1 MRDAASP
8 VKPIRVYFL
17 SVRELG
23 DEPTAV
29 TRRRLFGITAGTAA
43 GTFIAAGAP
52 TPASAQSPAR
62 RSPTGPR
69 EATSLD
75 AEGAWRKLADGN
87 RRFVTGHQVHPHESL
102 RWRDSL
108 VEGQHP
114 FAVVLGCADSRVPP
128 ELVFDH
134 GLGDLFTIRTAGEVL
149 DNSVLGS
156 IEYGVEHLGIPL
168 VVVLGHAKCG
178 AVSATVDVV
187 RGRAQ
192 VSGDVSVLVR
202 SIEPAVLSTPPDA
215 DEARFLAAAVDNQAR
230 RVVALM
236 QEQSVTL
243 RTAVAHHGLKIVAAS
258 YQLDTGAVTRL
269 T

>member
-1 MRDAASP
+1 M
-8 VKPIRVYFL
+8 
-17 SVRELG
+17 RELSG
-23 DEPTAV
+23 EPTAV

-43 GTFIAAGAP
+43 GTFVAAASAAV
-52 TPASAQSPAR
+52 PASAAPSQQSPPQQGPPQQSPPR
-62 RSPTGPR
+62 WGRSRSG

-75 AEGAWRKLADGN
+75 ADAAWRKLADGN
-87 RRFVTGHQVHPHESL
+87 HRFVTGRQTHPHESL
-102 RWRDSL
+102 RWRESL

-134 GLGDLFTIRTAGEVL
+134 GLGDLFTIRAAGEVL

-156 IEYGVEHLGIPL
+156 VEYAVEHLGVPL

-178 AVSATVDVV
+178 AVSAAVDVV
-187 RGRAQ
+187 RGRAE

-202 SIEPAVLSTPPDA
+202 AIEPAVLSTPPDA

-230 RVVALM
+230 RVASLAL
-236 QEQSVTL
+236 ERSVTL
-243 RTAVAHHGLKIVAAS
+243 RTAVAHHGLQVVAAS
-258 YQLDTGAVTRL
+258 YRLDTGAVTRL

>member
-1 MRDAASP
+1 
-8 VKPIRVYFL
+8 
-17 SVRELG
+17 VRELSG
-23 DEPTAV
+23 EPTAV

-43 GTFIAAGAP
+43 GTFVATGA
-52 TPASAQSPAR
+52 PASASASASTSASASVRQSPVR
-62 RSPTGPR
+62 PR

-87 RRFVTGHQVHPHESL
+87 RRFVTGHQTHPHESL
-102 RWRDSL
+102 RWRESL

-114 FAVVLGCADSRVPP
+114 FAVILGCADSRVPP

-134 GLGDLFTIRTAGEVL
+134 GLGDLFTIRAAGEVL

-156 IEYGVEHLGIPL
+156 IEYAVEHLGIPL

-187 RGRAQ
+187 RGRAG

-215 DEARFLAAAVDNQAR
+215 DEARFLSTAVDNQAR
-230 RVVALM
+230 RVASLM
-236 QEQSVTL
+236 QERSVTL
-243 RTAVAHHGLKIVAAS
+243 RTAVAHHGLKVVAAS

>member
-1 MRDAASP
+1 
-8 VKPIRVYFL
+8 
-17 SVRELG
+17 VRELSG
-23 DEPTAV
+23 EPTAV

-43 GTFIAAGAP
+43 GTFVATGAP
-52 TPASAQSPAR
+52 AAAASASASVRQSPVR
-62 RSPTGPR
+62 PR

-87 RRFVTGHQVHPHESL
+87 LRFVTGRQSHPHESL
-102 RWRDSL
+102 RWRESL

-134 GLGDLFTIRTAGEVL
+134 GLGDLFTIRAAGEVL

-156 IEYGVEHLGIPL
+156 VEYAVEHLGVPL

-178 AVSATVDVV
+178 AVSAAVDVV
-187 RGRAQ
+187 RGRAE

-215 DEARFLAAAVDNQAR
+215 DEARFLATAVDNQAR
-230 RVVALM
+230 RVASLM
-236 QEQSVTL
+236 QERSVTL
-243 RTAVAHHGLKIVAAS
+243 RTAVAHHGLKVVAAS

>member
-1 MRDAASP
+1 MRES
-8 VKPIRVYFL
+8 
-17 SVRELG
+17 SG
-23 DEPTAV
+23 EPAAV

-43 GTFIAAGAP
+43 SLVAADAPAPALAGSPTVAGTPAVTSAGA
-52 TPASAQSPAR
+52 SA
-62 RSPTGPR
+62 R
-69 EATSLD
+69 EVTSLD
-75 AEGAWRKLADGN
+75 AEGAWRRLAGGN
-87 RRFVTGHQVHPHESL
+87 HRFVTGHQTHPHESL
-102 RWRDSL
+102 RWRESL

-134 GLGDLFTIRTAGEVL
+134 GLGDLFTIRSAGEVL

-156 IEYGVEHLGIPL
+156 VEYAVEHLGVPL

-178 AVSATVDVV
+178 AVSATIDVV
-187 RGRAQ
+187 RGRGQ

-202 SIEPAVLSTPPDA
+202 SIEPAVLATPPDG
-215 DEARFLAAAVDNQAR
+215 DEARFLAAAVDNQAK
-230 RVVALM
+230 RVASLM
-236 QEQSVTL
+236 LERSVTI
-243 RTAVAHHGLKIVAAS
+243 RTAVAHHGVKVVAAS